1 MRTPTLP
8 LRRDGSTPTKR
19 LAIVGATLLLAS
31 ALLFTGLAYLT
42 AGPAAAASVDGGFE
56 VANVNE
62 SVDGEVS
69 DLRLTAD
76 ADYGWT
82 ADHADMATVQLVVG
96 ESRES
101 ATPVDYVTV
110 RDPSRDG
117 SGTESFDVS
126 IFDSDDFSRADFQPA
141 EGEEVSREVVV
152 GVIVEV
158 DTAYGETERATAYDT
173 VTVDLADDVTLEADA
188 GGSGTITVETTT

>member
-1 MRTPTLP
+1 M
-8 LRRDGSTPTKR
+8 
-19 LAIVGATLLLAS
+19 GATLLLAS

-42 AGPAAAASVDGGFE
+42 AGPAAAADVSGGFD
-56 VANVNE
+56 VADVNE

-76 ADYGWT
+76 AEYGWT

-110 RDPSRDG
+110 RDPARDG
-117 SGTESFDVS
+117 GGTESFDVS
-126 IFDSDDFSRADFQPA
+126 VFDSDDFARSDFQP
-141 EGEEVSREVVV
+141 GGGSEVSREVVV

-158 DTAYGETERATAYDT
+158 ETAYGETERATAYDT
-173 VTVDLADDVTLEADA
+173 VDVTLSDDVTLTASA
-188 GGSGTITVETTT
+188 GGSGEIVVETSD